1 MHIRES
7 GNESGTVAV
16 RMEQKKNQMR
26 KAEIHSGCDV
36 LHAVCMAG
44 GCGDIL
50 CAGRSD
56 NEVKTEESLLP

>member
-1 MHIRES
+1 MNGGSE
-7 GNESGTVAV
+7 NGT
-16 RMEQKKNQMR
+16 EKNQMR

-44 GCGDIL
+44 WCGDIL